1 MYSKINKSQNYKMS
15 VPPPNFLEWDDNEI
29 PAGYRVII
37 IRLIN
42 YFKDVR
48 KGDPVPEGIEVVF
61 GNESQVPLFYRVK
74 PNLVEIIHDMA
85 NKLIRKGRV
94 IHVLRNNRPYAI
106 NQQYIDNIFGMDGDT
121 RQIE

>member
-1 MYSKINKSQNYKMS
+1 MS

-74 PNLVEIIHDMA
+74 PNLIQIIHNMA
-85 NKLIRKGRV
+85 GYFSERESLYLYESIY
-94 IHVLRNNRPYAI
+94 LPYYGLFVS
-106 NQQYIDNIFGMDGDT
+106 NLV
-121 RQIE
+121 